1 MTGEELSE
9 MHARSVLVG
18 ILDPVTRQHIAMNH
32 SKSYE
37 ALTTI
42 VQEFASNST
51 TGQEAMQIGRV
62 EAGTTAPTTPWVH
75 NKGKDNFGK
84 SKGAYEWGKINY
96 DGNKDT
102 TGCTRK
108 VERPTVR
115 ALVFPSRCT
124 RRVTASLDGK
134 NPRYGKCHTCG
145 GDHFARDCPQGWRK
159 RRIQGTGS
167 LGDLGRAAT
176 GRTRTCSVATRG
188 ACRSTAS
195 AARAE
200 EEVHDVCGYE
210 LQLQVWTSTS
220 RR

>member
-1 MTGEELSE
+1 

-37 ALTTI
+37 AITTI

-84 SKGAYEWGKINY
+84 GKGAYERGKSNY
-96 DGNKDT
+96 DGKKDT

-124 RRVTASLDGK
+124 
-134 NPRYGKCHTCG
+134 
-145 GDHFARDCPQGWRK
+145 
-159 RRIQGTGS
+159 
-167 LGDLGRAAT
+167 
-176 GRTRTCSVATRG
+176 
-188 ACRSTAS
+188 
-195 AARAE
+195 
-200 EEVHDVCGYE
+200 
-210 LQLQVWTSTS
+210 
-220 RR
+220 